1 MPPAGTGIGAAAV
14 LGFASAFHTRF
25 SFLTN
30 NEEEKMRVVYQRV
43 SQAEVKVEG
52 KTVGRIGRGALL
64 LVGFTRGDGKAE
76 LDWMIEKVTNL
87 RVFEDEEGKMNRSL
101 QDVGGAILAIS
112 QFTLYGDASRGR
124 RPSFSEAAPPEIA
137 EPLYEEFLEKLG
149 SVLPTERGIFG
160 AHMEVSLTNDGP
172 VTLLIEK

>member
-1 MPPAGTGIGAAAV
+1 
-14 LGFASAFHTRF
+14 
-25 SFLTN
+25 
-30 NEEEKMRVVYQRV
+30 MRVVYQRV
-43 SQAEVKVEG
+43 SRADVKVEG
-52 KTVGRIGRGALL
+52 KTVGQIEKGALL

-76 LDWMIEKVTNL
+76 IDWMVEKVTNL

-101 QDVGGAILAIS
+101 RDVEGSILAIS

-124 RPSFSEAAPPEIA
+124 RPSFSDAAPPEIA
-137 EPLYEEFLEKLG
+137 EPLYEEFLEKLNA
-149 SVLPTERGIFG
+149 VLPTERGIFG